1 MYQYPS
7 ESIMPATIASST
19 HDGVSWAVRGRD
31 EEVTRLPNLNL
42 LSFIA
47 AVVDLVSLLRSA
59 TGIVEA
65 VSSGSRL
72 E

>member
-1 MYQYPS
+1 M
-7 ESIMPATIASST
+7 
-19 HDGVSWAVRGRD
+19 
-31 EEVTRLPNLNL
+31 TRLPNLNL

-59 TGIVEA
+59 TGIGEA
-65 VSSGSRL
+65 ESLGSCF